1 MKKYLIIVERTE
13 TGYSAYSPDIP
24 GCVATGQNK
33 RETEENMREAITFH
47 LEGLQEDHLA
57 IPLPHTY
64 PAYCSVSA

>member
-1 MKKYLIIVERTE
+1 MKRYLIVVERTE
-13 TGYSAYSPDIP
+13 TGYSAYSPDVP
-24 GCVATGQNK
+24 GCVATGHTK
-33 RETEENMREAITFH
+33 RETEKNMREAIAFH